1 MPSPTSHPTLRFQ
14 LPYMRGRAVFD
25 AQRRLSVEGFTE
37 ADPPDGV
44 FGYHTDAAVRAF
56 QRQANLKV
64 DGVVGT
70 DTWAKL
76 FGVPV
81 VSHPLPAAQP
91 GQAPGGRR
99 TLDDVRR
106 CGYDFSSKAGTIEAI
121 KRECS
126 AQGLGLP
133 TQIAYTLA
141 SIQHETGN
149 TFRPVEEGYYVKDP
163 ESYQKGLKYYPY
175 YGRGFIQITWRENYD
190 KFSKILGID
199 LIDNKGEALEPN
211 ISLFIAIYGLKHGSF
226 TGKKLTDYINDT
238 QTDFLN
244 ARRCVNALPR
254 PEDIKRAEHIKE
266 IAEGWLRKLAIA

>member
-1 MPSPTSHPTLRFQ
+1 MLSPTSHPTLRFQ
-14 LPYMRGRAVFD
+14 LPYMRGRVVFD
-25 AQRRLSVEGFTE
+25 AQRRLSAEGFTE

-56 QRQANLKV
+56 QRKANLKV

-81 VSHPLPAAQP
+81 VPHPLPAAQP

-106 CGYDFSSKAGTIEAI
+106 CGYDFSSKVGTIEAI

-133 TQIAYTLA
+133 AQIAYTLA

-149 TFRPVEEGYYVKDP
+149 TFRPVEEGYYVKDRK
-163 ESYQKGLKYYPY
+163 SYQKGLKYYPY

-244 ARRCVNALPR
+244 ARRCINALPR